1 MSTAERKSEEKV
13 VEPVA
18 VEAAP
23 QRDLEREHA
32 DRLAE
37 ANSKVRAHALLA
49 AGVGL
54 VPLPMVDLVGMT
66 AGQLNLLRVLGN
78 LYGSEFKEDVVKKL
92 VASLINGYVP
102 LQFAMPLA
110 SALKAIPL
118 IGQTAGSLSMSV
130 IGGGLTYAIGK
141 VFVQHFESGGTFLD
155 FDPTSV
161 RAYFRQHFMDGAKLA
176 ASTAPSTATA
186 AAVTKA

>member
-1 MSTAERKSEEKV
+1 MAASELKDEKV
-13 VEPVA
+13 KVPVTPSESVEL
-18 VEAAP
+18 
-23 QRDLEREHA
+23 DIA

-37 ANSKVRAHALLA
+37 ANSLVRTHALIS

-54 VPLPMVDLVGMT
+54 VPMPIVDLVGMT
-66 AGQLNLLRVLGN
+66 AAQLNLLRVLGN

-92 VASLINGYVP
+92 VASLANGYVP
-102 LQFAMPLA
+102 LQLAMPLA
-110 SALKAIPL
+110 SALKVIPF

-130 IGGGLTYAIGK
+130 LGGGLTYAIGK

-161 RAYFRQHFMDGAKLA
+161 REYFRKHFMDGAKLTVSSA
-176 ASTAPSTATA
+176 K
-186 AAVTKA
+186 V